1 MIRPET
7 VIDVKDLNLAFGSNG
22 FHLENIHNIQIQ
34 EGEIIGILGESG
46 CGKSTFGKCL
56 IGLINQRD
64 KSKYNITT
72 MDNSRIEVPFLG
84 EIFQSGDLLKAS
96 KKELRKYRKHVQM
109 IFQNPRSS
117 LNLNMPVP
125 DILAEAIKINE
136 PNISNR
142 ELEKRIHTLTDQ
154 FEITGQKAK
163 AKPKYLSGGERRR
176 LGIAKVFATNPSLII
191 ADEPVAS
198 LDVSIRGKILS
209 IMKNEWQDRY
219 NLWQDGKIPSP
230 LTIIMISHDYDLI
243 KHFCHKTIVFYGDI
257 HVKRGTIVES
267 YKNDCA
273 SVLHPYSEDLKAAAD
288 FMSAE
293 GISHSSKEEKQGIRK
308 ELFTGGCVYINKC
321 RSVQSECADE
331 QPPLKRKNDNQVAC
345 LLINT

>member
-1 MIRPET
+1 MIQPKT
-7 VIDVKDLNLAFGSNG
+7 VINVKNLNLAFGSNG
-22 FHLENIHNIQIQ
+22 FKLENINDIQIK

-72 MDNSRIEVPFLG
+72 LSDSRIEVPYLND
-84 EIFQSGDLLKAS
+84 IVKYRNLINAS
-96 KKELRKYRKHVQM
+96 KDELRTYRKHAQM

-125 DILAEAIKINE
+125 DILEEAIRINE

-142 ELEKRIHTLTDQ
+142 NLEKKIHTLTDQ

-163 AKPKYLSGGERRR
+163 AKPKNLSGGERRR

-209 IMKNEWQDRY
+209 IMKNEWKSRY
-219 NLWQDGKIPSP
+219 DLWQDGKISSP

-257 HVKRGTIVES
+257 HVKRGTIVET
-267 YKNDCA
+267 YWNDHF
-273 SVLHPYSEDLKAAAD
+273 SVQHPYSMDLKAAAEY
-288 FMSAE
+288 MNS
-293 GISHSSKEEKQGIRK
+293 GTILHNSVGKKQEIRK
-308 ELFTGGCVYINKC
+308 ELITGGCVYINKC
-321 RSVQSECADE
+321 ITIQSECANE
-331 QPPLKRKNDNQVAC
+331 QPPLIRSNNSQVAC
-345 LLINT
+345 ILNNI

>member
-96 KKELRKYRKHVQM
+96 KEELRKYRKHVQM

-154 FEITGQKAK
+154 FEITG
-163 AKPKYLSGGERRR
+163 
-176 LGIAKVFATNPSLII
+176 V
-191 ADEPVAS
+191 
-198 LDVSIRGKILS
+198 
-209 IMKNEWQDRY
+209 
-219 NLWQDGKIPSP
+219 
-230 LTIIMISHDYDLI
+230 
-243 KHFCHKTIVFYGDI
+243 
-257 HVKRGTIVES
+257 
-267 YKNDCA
+267 
-273 SVLHPYSEDLKAAAD
+273 
-288 FMSAE
+288 
-293 GISHSSKEEKQGIRK
+293 
-308 ELFTGGCVYINKC
+308 
-321 RSVQSECADE
+321 
-331 QPPLKRKNDNQVAC
+331 
-345 LLINT
+345 